1 MDSPEPRLAE
11 PDELAH
17 TARMLVAFNT
27 EYDEPSPDPD
37 WWADHLAR
45 LVDGGDTRVFLIGR
59 PAVGLA
65 LFRLR
70 TSTWAAYLEAY
81 LAEMYVEPGRRGQG
95 LGTRLL
101 THALE
106 ELRAEGVGYVD
117 LGTTTADES
126 AIALYEKLG
135 FDCHEGR
142 GPEGPLAI
150 YYEKEL

>member
-1 MDSPEPRLAE
+1 MVRPEPRLAE

-37 WWADHLAR
+37 WWAGHLQR
-45 LVDGGDTRVFLIGR
+45 LVAGGDTRIFLIGR

-70 TSTWAAYLEAY
+70 TATWAAYPEAY
-81 LAEMYVEPGRRGQG
+81 LAEMYVEPGRRGAG

-106 ELRAEGVGYVD
+106 ELRAEGVGHVD

-126 AIALYEKLG
+126 AVALYEKLG
-135 FDCHEGR
+135 FDCHEGH
-142 GPEGPLAI
+142 GPAGPLAI